1 MIKYKLQCKKCT
13 KSFDSWFSSSK
24 EFERI
29 KKLKLLN
36 CNFCKS
42 KNIDKT
48 LMAPNLKSKNTNEIN
63 INENNFKELK
73 KQIRNYQN
81 FIKKNFKYVGDSFA
95 YEARSIHY
103 SNKKGAK
110 GIFGRAKIKDIKE
123 LKEEGINT
131 QVLPWFQDKENQV
144 FIKLEM

>member
-13 KSFDSWFSSSK
+13 KTFDSWFSTSR

-29 KKLKLLN
+29 KELKMLN
-36 CNFCKS
+36 CNYCKS

-48 LMAPNLKSKNTNEIN
+48 IMAPNLKSNNSNEFN
-63 INENNFKELK
+63 INKENIIELK
-73 KQIRNYQN
+73 KQIRNYQS

-103 SNKKGAK
+103 SDKKGAK
-110 GIFGRAKIKDIKE
+110 GIFGKAKIKDIKE

-131 QVLPWFQDKENQV
+131 HVLPWFEDKEN
-144 FIKLEM
+144 

>member
-1 MIKYKLQCKKCT
+1 MIKYKLKCKKCT
-13 KSFDSWFSSSK
+13 KSFDSWFSSSI

-48 LMAPNLKSKNTNEIN
+48 LMAPNLKSKNSNEIN
-63 INENNFKELK
+63 INQNNFKELK

-103 SNKKGAK
+103 SNKKGGK

-123 LKEEGINT
+123 LKEEGIDT
-131 QVLPWFQDKENQV
+131 QVLPWFQDKEN
-144 FIKLEM
+144 

>member
-13 KSFDSWFSSSK
+13 KIFDSWFSSSR

-29 KKLKLLN
+29 KKLKMLN
-36 CNFCKS
+36 CNYCKS

-48 LMAPNLKSKNTNEIN
+48 LMAPNLKSKNSNEVN
-63 INENNFKELK
+63 INPNNIIELK
-73 KQIRNYQN
+73 KQIRIYQN
-81 FIKKNFKYVGDSFA
+81 FIKKNFKYVGDRFA

-103 SNKKGAK
+103 SNKKNVK
-110 GIFGRAKIKDIKE
+110 GIFGRAKIQDIKE

-131 QVLPWFQDKENQV
+131 QILPWFQDKEN
-144 FIKLEM
+144 

>member
-1 MIKYKLQCKKCT
+1 MIKYKLKCKKCT
-13 KSFDSWFSSSK
+13 KSFDSWFSSSI

-48 LMAPNLKSKNTNEIN
+48 LMAPNLKSKNSNEIN
-63 INENNFKELK
+63 INTNNFKELK

-103 SNKKGAK
+103 SNKKGGK

-131 QVLPWFQDKENQV
+131 QILPWFQDKEN
-144 FIKLEM
+144 